1 MSAMQPLRRRAR
13 RTRAEMNVVPYI
25 DVMLVLLIIFMAV
38 SPMIQTK
45 VLNLPSVS
53 ASAAA
58 QEPPLVVQMD
68 AQGKLSSAGSE
79 YVNTADMIAAVQNS
93 IANKPQAVVLAA
105 DKAMSYGDVMAVMD
119 ALKKARVE
127 RVGLLLS
134 STDADKP

>member
-79 YVNTADMIAAVQNS
+79 YANTADMIAAVQKS

-105 DKAMSYGDVMAVMD
+105 DNAMSYGDVMAVMD

>member
-1 MSAMQPLRRRAR
+1 
-13 RTRAEMNVVPYI
+13 
-25 DVMLVLLIIFMAV
+25 MLVLLIIFMAV

>member
-1 MSAMQPLRRRAR
+1 
-13 RTRAEMNVVPYI
+13 
-25 DVMLVLLIIFMAV
+25 
-38 SPMIQTK
+38 
-45 VLNLPSVS
+45 
-53 ASAAA
+53 
-58 QEPPLVVQMD
+58 
-68 AQGKLSSAGSE
+68 
-79 YVNTADMIAAVQNS
+79 MIAAVQNS